1 MKLYYRCEIRGDLAM
16 KKSEYEKYSGKYDR
30 YSGIEQQTD
39 NKFLNLYH
47 INALTKS
54 AKPFDYYMASRNSI
68 ENIKPVSHKNS
79 PEGMA
84 VFATVK
90 SDAEEERVV
99 LIRQYRYPLDSY
111 LYELPAGLIEE
122 GESPEAA
129 AVREMKEETGLTL
142 NVTEDSYYDILAK
155 NPFYL
160 AQGLTD
166 ESGVIVCG
174 TATGDV
180 AYDEQE
186 DSEDIKVCFVTK
198 EEAEK
203 LLQTEPFSMRAGL
216 MLWSWISK

>member
-1 MKLYYRCEIRGDLAM
+1 M
-16 KKSEYEKYSGKYDR
+16 KKSEYEKYSGKYNR

-54 AKPFDYYMASRNSI
+54 KKPFDYYMASRNPI
-68 ENIKPVSHKNS
+68 EDIKPVSHKKS

-84 VFATVK
+84 VFALVK
-90 SDAEEERVV
+90 NESEPERVV

-111 LYELPAGLIEE
+111 LYELPAGLIEA
-122 GESPEAA
+122 GESYEEAA
-129 AVREMKEETGLTL
+129 IREMKEETGLTL
-142 NVTEDSYYDILAK
+142 NVTQDSDFDILAK

-166 ESGVIVCG
+166 ESGVIICG
-174 TATGDV
+174 TAAGEV

-198 EEAEK
+198 EEARK
-203 LLQTEPFSMRAGL
+203 LHYTEPFSMRAGL
-216 MLWSWISK
+216 MLWHWISK

>member
-1 MKLYYRCEIRGDLAM
+1 M

-30 YSGIEQQTD
+30 YSAIEQQTD

-47 INALTKS
+47 ISALTKT

-68 ENIKPVSHKNS
+68 ENIKPISHKNS

-84 VFATVK
+84 VFALVK
-90 SDAEEERVV
+90 NDNEPERVV
-99 LIRQYRYPLDSY
+99 LIRQYRYPLDTY

-142 NVTEDSYYDILAK
+142 NAIEDSCYDILAK

-174 TATGDV
+174 IATGDV
-180 AYDEQE
+180 TYDEQE

-198 EEAEK
+198 DEART

-216 MLWSWISK
+216 MLWHWISK

>member
-1 MKLYYRCEIRGDLAM
+1 M

-54 AKPFDYYMASRNSI
+54 KKPFDYYMASRNPI
-68 ENIKPVSHKNS
+68 EDIKPVSHRNR

-84 VFATVK
+84 VFALVK
-90 SDAEEERVV
+90 NESQSERVV
-99 LIRQYRYPLDSY
+99 LIRQYRYPLDTY

-122 GESPEAA
+122 GESPEEAA
-129 AVREMKEETGLTL
+129 IREMKEETGLTL
-142 NVTEDSYYDILAK
+142 SVTQDLDFDILAK

-166 ESGVIVCG
+166 ESGVIICG

-180 AYDEQE
+180 TYDEQE

-198 EEAEK
+198 DEVRT

-216 MLWSWISK
+216 MLWHWISK

>member
-1 MKLYYRCEIRGDLAM
+1 M

-47 INALTKS
+47 ISALTKT

-68 ENIKPVSHKNS
+68 ENIKPISHKNS

-84 VFATVK
+84 VFALVK
-90 SDAEEERVV
+90 NDKEPDRAV

-142 NVTEDSYYDILAK
+142 NVIEDSCYDILAK

-166 ESGVIVCG
+166 ESGVIICG
-174 TATGDV
+174 TAAGDV
-180 AYDEQE
+180 TYDEQE

-198 EEAEK
+198 DEART

-216 MLWSWISK
+216 MLWHWISK

>member
-1 MKLYYRCEIRGDLAM
+1 M

-47 INALTKS
+47 ISALTKT

-68 ENIKPVSHKNS
+68 ENIKPISHKNS

-84 VFATVK
+84 VFALVK
-90 SDAEEERVV
+90 NDNEPERVV
-99 LIRQYRYPLDSY
+99 LIRQYRYPLDTY

-142 NVTEDSYYDILAK
+142 NVIEDSCYDILAK

-166 ESGVIVCG
+166 ESGVIICG
-174 TATGDV
+174 TAAGDV
-180 AYDEQE
+180 TYDEQE

-198 EEAEK
+198 DEART

-216 MLWSWISK
+216 MLWHWISK

>member
-1 MKLYYRCEIRGDLAM
+1 M
-16 KKSEYEKYSGKYDR
+16 KKSEYENYSGKYDR

-47 INALTKS
+47 ISALTKT
-54 AKPFDYYMASRNSI
+54 AKSFDYYMASRNSI
-68 ENIKPVSHKNS
+68 DNIKPISHKNS

-84 VFATVK
+84 VFALVK
-90 SDAEEERVV
+90 DDKEPDRAV

-142 NVTEDSYYDILAK
+142 NVIEDSHYDILAK

-174 TATGDV
+174 TATGEV
-180 AYDEQE
+180 TYDEQE

-203 LLQTEPFSMRAGL
+203 LLYTEPFSMRAGL